1 MGIEQEDLG
10 GKGIGRDKYK
20 VKLCLFVL
28 YRLSPKI
35 KMKHGFAILFNRRIK
50 NIPRLTAQA
59 SQNTL
64 LSPSQPK
71 IKN

>member
-20 VKLCLFVL
+20 VKLFVL
-28 YRLSPKI
+28 YRLSQKI

-50 NIPRLTAQA
+50 NIARLTAQA
-59 SQNTL
+59 PQNTL
-64 LSPSQPK
+64 VSPSQSK